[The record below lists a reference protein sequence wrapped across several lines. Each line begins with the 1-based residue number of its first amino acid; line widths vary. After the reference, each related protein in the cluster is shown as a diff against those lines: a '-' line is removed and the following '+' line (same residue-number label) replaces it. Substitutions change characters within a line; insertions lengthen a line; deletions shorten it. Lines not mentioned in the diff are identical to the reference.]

1 MSLNQ
6 CIFTGRLTND
16 PEVRYTQ
23 GDKPSAIANYSIAVD
38 RRYKRDNEPTADF
51 CRMTAFGKNAEF
63 AEKYL
68 KKGMKIEVV
77 SHFQTGSYTNKDGQ
91 KVYTNDFIVD
101 SQGFAESKSAS
112 QGSGSAPAAANNNS
126 SLPSDGFVSIPDGVD
141 EDELPFS

>member
-23 GDKPSAIANYSIAVD
+23 GDKPTAIANYSIAVD
-38 RRYKRDNEPTADF
+38 RRFKRDGEPTADF
-51 CRMTAFGKNAEF
+51 TRLIAFGKNAEF

-112 QGSGSAPAAANNNS
+112 QGSGIAAVNS
-126 SLPSDGFVSIPDGVD
+126 NSPSIPDGLMD
-141 EDELPFS
+141 IPSGPDTELPFN